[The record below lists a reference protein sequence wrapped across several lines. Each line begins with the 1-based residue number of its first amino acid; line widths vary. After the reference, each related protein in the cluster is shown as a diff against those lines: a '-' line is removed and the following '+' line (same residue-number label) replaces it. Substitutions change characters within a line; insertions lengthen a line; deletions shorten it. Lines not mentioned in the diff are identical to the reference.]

1 MISYVPRLE
10 IDSKKDY
17 LNLKGCIQDLN
28 QELVELDFEAVLTY
42 LEYEYENKAET
53 EKLQN

>member
-10 IDSKKDY
+10 IGSKKDY

-28 QELVELDFEAVLTY
+28 EELVELDFEAVISY
-42 LEYEYENKAET
+42 LEYEYENKAEV
-53 EKLQN
+53 E